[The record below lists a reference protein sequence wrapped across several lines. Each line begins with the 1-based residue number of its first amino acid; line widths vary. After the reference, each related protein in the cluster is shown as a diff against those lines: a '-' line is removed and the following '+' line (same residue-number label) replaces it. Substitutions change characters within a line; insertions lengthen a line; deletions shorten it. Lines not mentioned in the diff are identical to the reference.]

1 MPWGNWLGSHGA
13 GATRLIS
20 HGVRIPRLG
29 SRGAKVARDNKIRFL
44 IIKLQLIRFNFRE
57 SLLSTGFFLFFRNR
71 SSTSIRSSSS
81 SSSLESVV
89 VDRGFKNSRFFV
101 LLSCSES
108 GSDQFLK
115 TYLFRIVEVLPL
127 PRNFFVLNS
136 WSPVSFRETGIS
148 SARVLWVSRNEFR
161 IVPVCYS
168 IVRVHN
174 RPHPWTQLFHFDR
187 VSSFVRLSPF
197 SARFHNFFL
206 ERNVLLRLI
215 RDLIFSSP
223 LNNNS
228 TDARFCSTYAYAR
241 KKRYRVGVVDWRF
254 VQFFDDLKKKNTL
267 QRGNKGSDRW
277 YFWCKSKSDL
287 ILDNKLL
294 RSTCH

>member
-20 HGVRIPRLG
+20 HGVSTRITWRQG
-29 SRGAKVARDNKIRFL
+29 CSSQAIRFL

-71 SSTSIRSSSS
+71 SSTSIRSSS

-174 RPHPWTQLFHFDR
+174 RTPLNAA
-187 VSSFVRLSPF
+187 LSLWPCLIVCQTF
-197 SARFHNFFL
+197 P
-206 ERNVLLRLI
+206 LLRKI
-215 RDLIFSSP
+215 P
-223 LNNNS
+223 
-228 TDARFCSTYAYAR
+228 
-241 KKRYRVGVVDWRF
+241 
-254 VQFFDDLKKKNTL
+254 Q
-267 QRGNKGSDRW
+267 
-277 YFWCKSKSDL
+277 
-287 ILDNKLL
+287 LL
-294 RSTCH
+294 PGT

>member
-1 MPWGNWLGSHGA
+1 MTRISWRRSNSSHISWCPYTS
-13 GATRLIS
+13 TRITWRQGCS
-20 HGVRIPRLG
+20 
-29 SRGAKVARDNKIRFL
+29 SQAIRFL

-71 SSTSIRSSSS
+71 SSILSSSTSIRSS

-148 SARVLWVSRNEFR
+148 SARVL
-161 IVPVCYS
+161 
-168 IVRVHN
+168 
-174 RPHPWTQLFHFDR
+174 
-187 VSSFVRLSPF
+187 
-197 SARFHNFFL
+197 
-206 ERNVLLRLI
+206 
-215 RDLIFSSP
+215 
-223 LNNNS
+223 
-228 TDARFCSTYAYAR
+228 
-241 KKRYRVGVVDWRF
+241 
-254 VQFFDDLKKKNTL
+254 
-267 QRGNKGSDRW
+267 
-277 YFWCKSKSDL
+277 
-287 ILDNKLL
+287 
-294 RSTCH
+294 

>member
-20 HGVRIPRLG
+20 HGVSTRITWRQG
-29 SRGAKVARDNKIRFL
+29 CSSQAIRFL

-71 SSTSIRSSSS
+71 SSTSIRSSS

-174 RPHPWTQLFHFDR
+174 RTPLNAA
-187 VSSFVRLSPF
+187 LSLWPCLIVCQTF
-197 SARFHNFFL
+197 P
-206 ERNVLLRLI
+206 LLRKIPQLLPGTQ
-215 RDLIFSSP
+215 RSPTSHSWSYFLFSS
-223 LNNNS
+223 
-228 TDARFCSTYAYAR
+228 
-241 KKRYRVGVVDWRF
+241 
-254 VQFFDDLKKKNTL
+254 
-267 QRGNKGSDRW
+267 
-277 YFWCKSKSDL
+277 
-287 ILDNKLL
+287 
-294 RSTCH
+294 